1 MEDEQQLQQDI
12 VLHTQLAVMPGTDPE
27 IFRQK
32 LADYVN
38 HLVNND
44 FNKLVLILYRL
55 DVNEKK
61 LKQLLATESA
71 IDAGRL
77 IATLI
82 IERQLEKI
90 KLRKQ
95 YSRPTDN
102 IPDDEKW

>member
-12 VLHTQLAVMPGTDPE
+12 VLHTQLSVMPGTDPE

-38 HLVNND
+38 YLVNND

-61 LKQLLATESA
+61 LKQLLATEPA

-95 YSRPTDN
+95 YSRPGDN

>member
-12 VLHTQLAVMPGTDPE
+12 VLHTQLAVMPGADPE

-55 DVNEKK
+55 DVSEKK
-61 LKQLLATESA
+61 LKQLLATEPA

-95 YSRPTDN
+95 YSQPADN
-102 IPDDEKW
+102 IPEDEKW